1 MSANCNHGEARP
13 RLHRGRERKPSAC
26 VTTAATAGAM
36 CRVLSGTIAVGED
49 EDMGMDEDED
59 EGMDEGMGMGEGAAD
74 AACRASPLPQT
85 VPRTAQVARTS
96 AGGLYPP

>member
-1 MSANCNHGEARP
+1 
-13 RLHRGRERKPSAC
+13 
-26 VTTAATAGAM
+26 M
-36 CRVLSGTIAVGED
+36 CRVLSGTIAVDED
-49 EDMGMDEDED
+49 EDMGVDED
-59 EGMDEGMGMGEGAAD
+59 EGMGVDEVMDEGMGMGEGAAD